1 MKLRPIASKSL
12 YRSCIRG
19 LASACHR
26 PASGFWR
33 LAFGG
38 RPAAFTLVELMV
50 VVAVIALL
58 LMMVIPNIRTM
69 REKAWSTHCQNN
81 LRQYGI
87 AMNQYMADHGGYFIY
102 PGRGVGGVARG
113 DDLTGTDVFGLDAVY
128 QRGALHGATV
138 GGQRPDWWGS
148 LIIDYI
154 KDRPTLVTLSGGQ
167 PSVRVCPAVLQ
178 DFKKGNFFD
187 PKSANFKGTG
197 WYYDSVLL
205 EDREWSDF
213 EDVSGACWDDSG
225 NLLPDYRDKFL
236 DASFTTYAIN
246 SLKIRQAAS
255 NCPAHVIAFI
265 DWNAREGWNAN
276 LCGQPP
282 RDRYPSRSEDK
293 WKWMFNNTNDTTINV
308 NNDKPSSNWWHTEVG
323 FHHPLN
329 NEYGA
334 NYLAMDASVGW
345 ISSNAISRTNFAGF

>member
-69 REKAWSTHCQNN
+69 REKAWMTHCQNN

-87 AMNQYMADHGGYFIY
+87 GMNQYMADHGGFFIY
-102 PGRGVGGVARG
+102 PGKGVGGTHDGTALGGSDIG
-113 DDLTGTDVFGLDAVY
+113 DFSMFDN
-128 QRGALHGATV
+128 RKIEGATV
-138 GGQRPDWWGS
+138 GGQRRDKWGA
-148 LIIDYI
+148 
-154 KDRPTLVTLSGGQ
+154 LVQGYVGTNPNLSTLSAGE

-178 DFKKGNFFD
+178 ELKRGNYFDPNDPDFKGYGQYPD
-187 PKSANFKGTG
+187 P
-197 WYYDSVLL
+197 WDSQMVQ
-205 EDREWSDF
+205 WADF
-213 EDVSGACWDDSG
+213 EEISGAGYDNG
-225 NLLPDYRDKFL
+225 GALRPDYRERFL
-236 DASFTTYAIN
+236 DATFTTYAIN
-246 SLKIRQAAS
+246 PLKITKAAS

-265 DWNAREGWNAN
+265 DWNAREGWNAT
-276 LCGQPP
+276 LFGEGPQWG
-282 RDRYPSRSEDK
+282 YPTRGTNE
-293 WKWMFNNTNDTTINV
+293 WMFTSPDGTIQQHTF
-308 NNDKPSSNWWHTEVG
+308 KGSTNWWHTEVG